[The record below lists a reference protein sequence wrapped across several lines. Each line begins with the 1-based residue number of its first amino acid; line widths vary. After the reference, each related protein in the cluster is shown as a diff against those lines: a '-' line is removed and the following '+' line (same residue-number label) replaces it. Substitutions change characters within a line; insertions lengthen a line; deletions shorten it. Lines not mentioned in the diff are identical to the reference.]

1 MQEKIRLQKY
11 IASAGLASRRA
22 AEVMIAKGRVK
33 VDGKTVTRL
42 GTKVDPSI
50 NEVSVDDYPVSRP
63 KNKYYYILFKPGGYL
78 SSVKDPFNRPTV
90 MDLLPNKK
98 GLFPV
103 GRLDLDATGLLL
115 VTNDGEVAFRIM
127 HPRYRVQK
135 KYLALVKGLVSAK
148 ALALLRSGMHLEE
161 GTTSPAGV
169 QVIRKNTKENESLLE
184 LIIHEGKN
192 RQVKRM
198 CSAVGH
204 PVKFLQRTEIAFLN
218 LEGLTPGSYRALT
231 PEEVKK
237 LYELTFHRPNDCR

>member
-50 NEVSVDDYPVSRP
+50 NEVSVDHYPVSMP

-103 GRLDLDATGLLL
+103 GRLDLDTTGLLL
-115 VTNDGEVAFRIM
+115 ATNDGEIAFRIM
-127 HPRYRVQK
+127 HPRYSVQK

-148 ALALLRSGMHLEE
+148 ALALLRSGTPLKE
-161 GTTSPAGV
+161 GKTSPAGV
-169 QVIRKNTKENESLLE
+169 KVISKKRDANESLLE
-184 LIIHEGKN
+184 IIIHEGKN
-192 RQVKRM
+192 RQIKRM

-204 PVKFLQRTEIAFLN
+204 PVKFLQRTEIAFLT
-218 LEGLTPGSYRALT
+218 LEGLTPGSYRALI

-237 LYELTFHRPNDCR
+237 LDELTFHRPNDRR